1 MTTTEIHPNQT
12 PIGGFGLSVNGSD
25 QNGTKLVFGKRP
37 LIFNQAAGA
46 RATTTGAISR
56 HGPSRLCCQYLRPLR
71 RLALAA
77 PSQEG
82 ETVNHETATTVP
94 ARRFWTMHGR
104 DDAVDIGDCHA
115 ARIRC
120 HAKKA
125 PNKTAPRN
133 KLDARSR
140 RGPRRRPRACGS
152 RRWTSG

>member
-1 MTTTEIHPNQT
+1 MDQT
-12 PIGGFGLSVNGSD
+12 K
-25 QNGTKLVFGKRP
+25 NGTKLVFGKRP

-94 ARRFWTMHGR
+94 ASRFWTMHGR

-120 HAKKA
+120 HAKKSA
-125 PNKTAPRN
+125 EQNRAKEQARREEQARTEAEAARVRLTP
-133 KLDARSR
+133 LDERLTRLLAMVPLEVQRE
-140 RGPRRRPRACGS
+140 G
-152 RRWTSG
+152 